1 MEIIQNCSTY
11 HELSQA
17 QFFASES
24 ILVVTN
30 PSLAEQA
37 ELFNHLKEIGYNVY
51 NAESFREGLQIALL
65 HLPKIIFLDWKEACE
80 LSLAFIMAIKNNPL
94 TQHIQ
99 VVFLGTT
106 FTNSVISDYLSV
118 GVDDYIVKPYQNY
131 TIDVRIKYA
140 LQRNAITQISNVQDH
155 IFSEKKLLKIN
166 AIQRLVVLHMGKER
180 QTIEICPIGFKLLYF
195 LAQNPNN
202 PFTRSDLISQIWGT
216 LDAIDDRSIDVYIA
230 RLRNALASKKI
241 ARLIRTVRGIGY
253 SFDSS
258 IVNYEIT

>member
-1 MEIIQNCSTY
+1 MEIIKRGRAN
-11 HELSQA
+11 HRLAKA

-24 ILVVTN
+24 ILVVTT
-30 PSLAEQA
+30 PLLAEQN
-37 ELFNHLKEIGYNVY
+37 ELFNYLKNIGYNVFK
-51 NAESFREGLQIALL
+51 AEGFREGLQLALV
-65 HLPKIIFLDWKEACE
+65 HAPKIILLDWKEACE
-80 LSLAFIMAIKNNPL
+80 LSLAFIMTIKKNPL
-94 TQHIQ
+94 TKHIQ
-99 VVFLGTT
+99 VIFLGTT
-106 FTNSVISDYLSV
+106 FTDSVITDYLSV

-131 TIDVRIKYA
+131 IIDVRVKCA
-140 LQRNAITQISNVQDH
+140 LQRSESESISRLPDITLSD
-155 IFSEKKLLKIN
+155 EKLLKIN
-166 AIQRLVVLHMGKER
+166 AIQRLVVLHLGKER

-253 SFDSS
+253 SFDPS
-258 IVNYEIT
+258 IVNYEIA